1 MKKLTCINTSFYTK
15 LWVCIYQHIVFF
27 TLIIVSPSSFY
38 IKKQRAGVYSPVRC
52 LCVFIAGAAHQLVF
66 LAVAFFTAFLHF
78 VLFVHWVV
86 LPFVLVQ
93 CVCVHVAALPDCVHG
108 VAVHAVFWSACVQ
121 QVCVL
126 LAWHALALALQAAA
140 LALWSTHVAAWAH
153 FPAFTI
159 FAF

>member
-1 MKKLTCINTSFYTK
+1 MYF
-15 LWVCIYQHIVFF
+15 
-27 TLIIVSPSSFY
+27 
-38 IKKQRAGVYSPVRC
+38 PVRC
-52 LCVFIAGAAHQLVF
+52 LCVLIAGAAHQLVF

-78 VLFVHWVV
+78 FLFVHWVV

-159 FAF
+159 VAF